1 MSRKRSLRLILVLA
15 VTIIGLS
22 FLSPPALATRDQKA
36 FALIIGIDDYNG
48 GWPRLNN
55 AVGDARAI
63 AEALPSLGFE
73 VDLRT
78 NVTGEE
84 LHRLLLEFFVIK
96 GADPEARLL
105 LWYAGHGETIDGEGY
120 LVPRDA
126 PISAKPQ
133 FLLAATPV
141 RMLGSYVRLAQ
152 ARHVLAVFDS
162 CFAGT
167 IFESR
172 GAPAAQTV
180 ARMNEPVREFLTS
193 GDSGQRVRDDGSFR
207 EYFLRGITGDAEA
220 NFNRDG
226 FVTGAELGLY
236 MSQRITELTG
246 SSQTPQYG
254 KLHDI
259 RFNRGD
265 FAFMVSPPHT
275 APRTEPD
282 QDLLFWESIKWSAYP
297 EEYQAYLQ
305 KFPQGLF
312 SALAADRLKRLAAPG
327 NIDAGNF
334 VPGVWSLDQT
344 MIVDGEVS
352 VNLRGRPDQKAPL
365 LGQIAPKTE
374 ITVTGKTANGQ
385 WYRVVLGDGLTGYVL
400 SSYLVTTASKT
411 GPSSAKRNH
420 MLHATFGPPVSETV
434 TIPFDPAQ
442 AEIRHTAYLQSGAIA
457 WFDGDIYA
465 NEMALSIFVDSP
477 NHHSVAPSFRHIFDT
492 AAPNSKKLENLTP
505 ESGRAWAD
513 RDNDYKA
520 LTVQVDLTIR

>member
-1 MSRKRSLRLILVLA
+1 MSRKCNLQFTILLICATIGFSLHSETAPAA
-15 VTIIGLS
+15 V
-22 FLSPPALATRDQKA
+22 DQKA

-48 GWPRLNN
+48 GWPRLDN
-55 AVGDARAI
+55 AVNDARAI

-78 NVTGEE
+78 NVTSEE

-167 IFESR
+167 VFESR
-172 GAPAAQTV
+172 GAPAAQTI

-193 GDSGQRVRDDGSFR
+193 GDAGQRVRDDGSFR

-220 NFNRDG
+220 NFNEDG

-236 MSQRITELTG
+236 MSQKITELTG

-265 FAFMVSPPHT
+265 FAFTVDPPQGR
-275 APRTEPD
+275 PQTESG
-282 QDLLFWESIKWSAYP
+282 QDALFWESIKWSSYP
-297 EEYQAYLQ
+297 EEYEAYLK

-312 SALAADRLKRLAAPG
+312 AALATDRLKRLTTPDIYIG
-327 NIDAGNF
+327 NS
-334 VPGVWSLDQT
+334 VPGIWSLDQT
-344 MIVDGEVS
+344 MIVDGQVS
-352 VNLRGRPDQKAPL
+352 VNLRGRPDQNAPL
-365 LGQIAPKTE
+365 LEQISPRAE
-374 ITVTGKTANGQ
+374 VTVTGKTADGQ
-385 WYRVVLGDGLTGYVL
+385 WYRALLENGRTGYVL
-400 SSYLVTTASKT
+400 STYLVTTNSKT
-411 GPSSAKRNH
+411 RFSTAKQH
-420 MLHATFGPPVSETV
+420 SMLHATFGEPVNETV

-442 AEIRHTAYLQSGAIA
+442 PEIRHTAYLQSGAIA

-465 NEMALSIFVDSP
+465 NEMALSISVDSP
-477 NHHSVAPSFRHIFDT
+477 NYHSVTPSFRHVFDT
-492 AAPNSKKLENLTP
+492 SVPNSRKLENLTP
-505 ESGRAWAD
+505 EAGRAWSNSD
-513 RDNDYKA
+513 MEYKK
-520 LTVQVDLTIR
+520 LTVHVDLTMR